1 LKAIFIFLTG
11 IKKRGGDDF
20 LPEKKKERRKDE
32 LGFNSYCVLFPVSY
46 WSGLAHFDLQLVRK
60 KNVHLYGMQGV
71 VCNASCFLG
80 HQFPTDLDEHTM
92 YIF

>member
-46 WSGLAHFDLQLVRK
+46 WSGLAHFD
-60 KNVHLYGMQGV
+60 
-71 VCNASCFLG
+71 
-80 HQFPTDLDEHTM
+80 
-92 YIF
+92 